1 MLPTIIDER
10 LRRFIDTV
18 CWLFYWKDLETYKE
32 TPGSFLNWG
41 SELQDIHVTTHKVE
55 EVNLGEKNN
64 HVWGTPACLRVLR
77 AGGGKASEQF
87 PSSPSICHSA
97 KGLGKPIHIPCS
109 PVVPIDVLYWL
120 CFPSGYILKKFLL
133 NYLFFSTPLL
143 FFSPLPFYPLPWFSC
158 SQLTQE
164 ILYFSSSGYFKE
176 RLRSGC
182 LM

>member
-1 MLPTIIDER
+1 MLPTILGES

-32 TPGSFLNWG
+32 TPGSLLNWG
-41 SELQDIHVTTHKVE
+41 SELLDIHVTTHKVE

-77 AGGGKASEQF
+77 AGGGKVGEQF
-87 PSSPSICHSA
+87 PFSPSFCHSA
-97 KGLGKPIHIPCS
+97 KGLGKPIYIPYS
-109 PVVPIDVLYWL
+109 PVVPIGVLHWL
-120 CFPSGYILKKFLL
+120 CFPSGYFFKFFIE
-133 NYLFFSTPLL
+133 LFIFSTPLL
-143 FFSPLPFYPLPWFSC
+143 FSPLLFYPLPWAPC

-176 RLRSGC
+176 RLRLGC